1 VDTRLSPVADRE
13 NGAARHSPPS
23 LSDTDGVLLPL
34 TQQAPYLNVRQVA
47 RLLCVST
54 WVVYEAIRL
63 GDLPVIRWG
72 RRVVVD
78 RADLAA
84 FVESKR
90 DPGRRAPV
98 RSSQRALKSPHV

>member
-1 VDTRLSPVADRE
+1 MDTRLSPVADRE
-13 NGAARHSPPS
+13 NGAVGHSLPG
-23 LSDTDGVLLPL
+23 LRVSDGMPLPL
-34 TQQAPYLNVRQVA
+34 AQQAPYLNVRQAA

-54 WVVYEAIRL
+54 WVVYEAIRV

-72 RRVVVD
+72 RRVVID

-90 DPGRRAPV
+90 DPGVAPV
-98 RSSQRALKSPHV
+98 RSS